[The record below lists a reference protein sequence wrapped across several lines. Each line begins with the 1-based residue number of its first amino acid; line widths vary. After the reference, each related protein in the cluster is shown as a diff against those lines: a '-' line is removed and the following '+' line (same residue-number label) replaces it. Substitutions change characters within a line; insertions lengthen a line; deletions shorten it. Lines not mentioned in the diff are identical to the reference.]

1 MDQKAIGE
9 FSNSYSVFVPALQ
22 RVARD
27 LEDVRLTFTLRNP
40 IERCYISWAGAHIR
54 ERYGFDLLCAE
65 NQAGV
70 SRRYITPPGADRK
83 GPEPPDVTA
92 PCRRHAVKLARNP
105 TTACLSSPRPGWRA

>member
-1 MDQKAIGE
+1 MRWYEQTYFSGVMGQKAIGE

-65 NQAGV
+65 IRQV
-70 SRRYITPPGADRK
+70 YRDDISRLQELIGRD
-83 GPEPPDVTA
+83 
-92 PCRRHAVKLARNP
+92 
-105 TTACLSSPRPGWRA
+105 LSHRT